1 MEPLCEFCGVVRAMV
16 YCKSDLARLCLQC
29 DGCVHSANS
38 LSRRHPRSLL
48 CDKCYSQPAIVR
60 CMDDKMSLCQGCD
73 LNGNECSRQGH
84 RCQPLNCYMG
94 CPSLAELSR
103 IWSSILDTPSSI
115 GFDSSWENMRTLL
128 INENCIS
135 NCLEQRDDEGSFRLV
150 ASKPNEL
157 ELCSKF
163 EPWMEL
169 SSVIP
174 PNLSSGPYCKDQ
186 DQAPFFP
193 EESNL
198 PKVFFVSG
206 LFLNW

>member
-1 MEPLCEFCGVVRAMV
+1 
-16 YCKSDLARLCLQC
+16 
-29 DGCVHSANS
+29 
-38 LSRRHPRSLL
+38 
-48 CDKCYSQPAIVR
+48 
-60 CMDDKMSLCQGCD
+60 
-73 LNGNECSRQGH
+73 
-84 RCQPLNCYMG
+84 MG

-115 GFDSSWENMRTLL
+115 GFDSSWENMRTLP